1 MWAGNDITKSTWY
14 SNYPSADES
23 AMDDYVTMNDY
34 VTMSDDGGMDGT
46 DQYTDMA
53 GMGEREAR
61 ETITDNSGAVAGN
74 TYSEEDYSKKNPV
87 KARTGVNPI
96 TGEKIT
102 DVKRTALTKEQLEAQ
117 SGLKKDLAGR
127 AYYMQQRLIADARQ
141 PKQNWFQKNPLLST
155 LLAGGAVIGAVTL
168 FSKMSRR

>member
-53 GMGEREAR
+53 DNT
-61 ETITDNSGAVAGN
+61 TITLTPEQKAA
-74 TYSEEDYSKKNPV
+74 V
-87 KARTGVNPI
+87 KASKEAAAKRNPNQSQFMSPA
-96 TGEKIT
+96 GMLKQV
-102 DVKRTALTKEQLEAQ
+102 DALPDDQLDTYLKNIQQAATMRANANIAARAEA
-117 SGLKKDLAGR
+117 KKS
-127 AYYMQQRLIADARQ
+127 
-141 PKQNWFQKNPLLST
+141 WFQKNPLLST

>member
-53 GMGEREAR
+53 DNGASASSSGQDAIVFTPEQKAAVKKSKEAAAKRNPNQSQFMSPAGMLKQVDALPDAQLDTYLKNIQQAATMRANANIAAR
-61 ETITDNSGAVAGN
+61 EEA
-74 TYSEEDYSKKNPV
+74 KK
-87 KARTGVNPI
+87 
-96 TGEKIT
+96 
-102 DVKRTALTKEQLEAQ
+102 
-117 SGLKKDLAGR
+117 
-127 AYYMQQRLIADARQ
+127 
-141 PKQNWFQKNPLLST
+141 NWFQRNPLLSVV
-155 LLAGGAVIGAVTL
+155 LAGGTVIGAVAL